1 MGLKRVSGKAREKR
15 QSEKMRTALVVEA
28 DGDTLRFRRP
38 VFPDL
43 YTTREDVL
51 AVRAEFPGMPDAFYK
66 DVLSMGRC
74 YLPDPT
80 DDAGLDPVLG
90 LAELAMGMPS
100 VFVKIKNEFN
110 AAFADVFDLA
120 GAVDDAKND
129 LTQ

>member
-1 MGLKRVSGKAREKR
+1 LGLKRISGKAREKR

-43 YTTREDVL
+43 YTTAEDVL
-51 AVRAEFPGMPDAFYK
+51 AVRVEFPGLPDAFYK
-66 DVLSMGRC
+66 DVISMGRC
-74 YLPDPT
+74 YLADAT

-100 VFVKIKNEFN
+100 VFVDVKNKFN
-110 AAFADVFDLA
+110 EAFADVFDLA
-120 GAVDDAKND
+120 AAVDEAKND
-129 LTQ
+129 STQ